1 MAATQWETC
10 SADALLR
17 EFFAQ
22 DDLSRLAEG
31 AGALLGCPLLV
42 LDDTFH
48 VAAHHLPL
56 GFSDAVFQAS
66 VRSGEITYEAG
77 AIISRSPA
85 LSAGAADC
93 IKLADS
99 PYRRRFAPL
108 ISAGIRLGYLV
119 CVDLDGHLQSIPDET
134 YDIIERVLAKQLFVE
149 ASRQGKPFE
158 TAEEIL
164 MHLLDGGFPAES
176 YFKLQTASTYLAD
189 FHPVAFALIDLS
201 AYRTLYLGKNQL
213 KDELTYRF
221 YASHPFLI

>member
-1 MAATQWETC
+1 MAETQWETC

-85 LSAGAADC
+85 LTAGNADYVQLEGSA
-93 IKLADS
+93 
-99 PYRRRFAPL
+99 YRRRFAPL
-108 ISAGIRLGYLV
+108 ISAGVRLGYLI
-119 CVDLDGHLQSIPDET
+119 CVDTDGHLEKYKHRRGALWNRFYPSSCSLRPAGRI
-134 YDIIERVLAKQLFVE
+134 
-149 ASRQGKPFE
+149 SRLKRRRIFSGICW
-158 TAEEIL
+158 TAAFRPLRIS
-164 MHLLDGGFPAES
+164 GCKFRGRI
-176 YFKLQTASTYLAD
+176 LQTSIRL
-189 FHPVAFALIDLS
+189 PSRSSI
-201 AYRTLYLGKNQL
+201 
-213 KDELTYRF
+213 
-221 YASHPFLI
+221 

>member
-93 IKLADS
+93 VKLATSVPPPLCTARQCRCAAGVPDL
-99 PYRRRFAPL
+99 RRHGR
-108 ISAGIRLGYLV
+108 
-119 CVDLDGHLQSIPDET
+119 
-134 YDIIERVLAKQLFVE
+134 
-149 ASRQGKPFE
+149 AS
-158 TAEEIL
+158 
-164 MHLLDGGFPAES
+164 
-176 YFKLQTASTYLAD
+176 
-189 FHPVAFALIDLS
+189 
-201 AYRTLYLGKNQL
+201 GKNPGA
-213 KDELTYRF
+213 DMEYRGANSVQAAF
-221 YASHPFLI
+221 RRGQPAG

>member
-85 LSAGAADC
+85 LTAGNADYVQLEGSA
-93 IKLADS
+93 
-99 PYRRRFAPL
+99 YRRRFAPL
-108 ISAGIRLGYLV
+108 ISAGVRLGYLI
-119 CVDLDGHLQSIPDET
+119 CVDTDGHLEKIP
-134 YDIIERVLAKQLFVE
+134 A
-149 ASRQGKPFE
+149 
-158 TAEEIL
+158 
-164 MHLLDGGFPAES
+164 
-176 YFKLQTASTYLAD
+176 QT
-189 FHPVAFALIDLS
+189 
-201 AYRTLYLGKNQL
+201 
-213 KDELTYRF
+213 
-221 YASHPFLI
+221 

>member
-56 GFSDAVFQAS
+56 GFSDAVFQTS

-108 ISAGIRLGYLV
+108 VSAGVRLGYLI
-119 CVDLDGHLQSIPDET
+119 CVDTDGHLEKSRRRHGIPWSKFCPSSFSSRPAGRISRLKRRRIFSGICWTAAFRPHRISGCKFREHIWWTSIRLP
-134 YDIIERVLAKQLFVE
+134 
-149 ASRQGKPFE
+149 SRSS
-158 TAEEIL
+158 I
-164 MHLLDGGFPAES
+164 
-176 YFKLQTASTYLAD
+176 
-189 FHPVAFALIDLS
+189 
-201 AYRTLYLGKNQL
+201 
-213 KDELTYRF
+213 
-221 YASHPFLI
+221 

>member
-22 DDLSRLAEG
+22 DDLRRLAEG

-93 IKLADS
+93 IKLGRQPVS
-99 PYRRRFAPL
+99 PPLRAAHQRGRAAGLSDLRRHGR
-108 ISAGIRLGYLV
+108 
-119 CVDLDGHLQSIPDET
+119 
-134 YDIIERVLAKQLFVE
+134 
-149 ASRQGKPFE
+149 AS
-158 TAEEIL
+158 
-164 MHLLDGGFPAES
+164 
-176 YFKLQTASTYLAD
+176 
-189 FHPVAFALIDLS
+189 
-201 AYRTLYLGKNQL
+201 GKNPGA
-213 KDELTYRF
+213 DMEYRGANSVQAAF
-221 YASHPFLI
+221 RRGQPAG

>member
-93 IKLADS
+93 VKLADS

-108 ISAGIRLGYLV
+108 VSAGVRLGYLI
-119 CVDLDGHLQSIPDET
+119 CVDTDGHLERIPAQTWNTVEQ
-134 YDIIERVLAKQLFVE
+134 ILAKQLNISPTQLSYVTNSNEGEGLLFYGNVIIPFVDRFPKNRLYQLLTTRPE
-149 ASRQGKPFE
+149 E
-158 TAEEIL
+158 TGDQA
-164 MHLLDGGFPAES
+164 
-176 YFKLQTASTYLAD
+176 
-189 FHPVAFALIDLS
+189 
-201 AYRTLYLGKNQL
+201 
-213 KDELTYRF
+213 
-221 YASHPFLI
+221 

>member
-10 SADALLR
+10 SAEALLR

-93 IKLADS
+93 VKLADS
-99 PYRRRFAPL
+99 PYRRCFAPL
-108 ISAGIRLGYLV
+108 VSAGVRLGYLI
-119 CVDLDGHLQSIPDET
+119 CVDTDGHLEKIPAQT
-134 YDIIERVLAKQLFVE
+134 WNTVE
-149 ASRQGKPFE
+149 
-158 TAEEIL
+158 
-164 MHLLDGGFPAES
+164 
-176 YFKLQTASTYLAD
+176 
-189 FHPVAFALIDLS
+189 
-201 AYRTLYLGKNQL
+201 
-213 KDELTYRF
+213 
-221 YASHPFLI
+221 

>member
-56 GFSDAVFQAS
+56 GFSDAVFQTS

-108 ISAGIRLGYLV
+108 VSAGVRLGYLI
-119 CVDLDGHLQSIPDET
+119 CVDTDGHLEKIPAQTWNTVEQ
-134 YDIIERVLAKQLFVE
+134 ILAKQLFVE
-149 ASRQGKPFE
+149 ASGRISRLKRRRIFSGICW
-158 TAEEIL
+158 TAAFRPHRIS
-164 MHLLDGGFPAES
+164 GCKFRGRI
-176 YFKLQTASTYLAD
+176 LQTSIRL
-189 FHPVAFALIDLS
+189 PSRSSI
-201 AYRTLYLGKNQL
+201 
-213 KDELTYRF
+213 
-221 YASHPFLI
+221 

>member
-22 DDLSRLAEG
+22 DDLRRLAEG

-85 LSAGAADC
+85 LSAGALC
-93 IKLADS
+93 TPGSQSSS
-99 PYRRRFAPL
+99 P
-108 ISAGIRLGYLV
+108 
-119 CVDLDGHLQSIPDET
+119 C
-134 YDIIERVLAKQLFVE
+134 
-149 ASRQGKPFE
+149 
-158 TAEEIL
+158 
-164 MHLLDGGFPAES
+164 
-176 YFKLQTASTYLAD
+176 
-189 FHPVAFALIDLS
+189 
-201 AYRTLYLGKNQL
+201 RTGNPSP
-213 KDELTYRF
+213 T
-221 YASHPFLI
+221 SVSV